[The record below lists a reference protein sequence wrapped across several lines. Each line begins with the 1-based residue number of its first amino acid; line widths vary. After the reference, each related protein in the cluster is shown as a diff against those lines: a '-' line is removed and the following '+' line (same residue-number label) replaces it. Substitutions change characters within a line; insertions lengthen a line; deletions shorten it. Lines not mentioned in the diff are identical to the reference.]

1 MISLACG
8 KLTGMAGCCG
18 SNCSPMSMREELPR
32 EITKE
37 AKVTGTPLAD
47 SAPAAGLDDA
57 SFEAAWDWEEVGAG

>member
-1 MISLACG
+1 
-8 KLTGMAGCCG
+8 
-18 SNCSPMSMREELPR
+18 MREELPR

-57 SFEAAWDWEEVGAG
+57 SFEAAWDWKKLEQDDRRLRCYPADLE